1 MKYTLDHQHFHHKN
15 SDTPGNRDLLDFAG
29 RIDAFPSLLFA
40 MQAALGIRSS
50 RGHETKIPEA
60 QVSSGL
66 KKAGIL
72 EFRYSFDRPAEPQG
86 WPRSLP

>member
-1 MKYTLDHQHFHHKN
+1 MRSNRCCMRSKRRSVFVRPEGMKQM
-15 SDTPGNRDLLDFAG
+15 S
-29 RIDAFPSLLFA
+29 
-40 MQAALGIRSS
+40 Q
-50 RGHETKIPEA
+50 EA

-86 WPRSLP
+86 WQRSLP